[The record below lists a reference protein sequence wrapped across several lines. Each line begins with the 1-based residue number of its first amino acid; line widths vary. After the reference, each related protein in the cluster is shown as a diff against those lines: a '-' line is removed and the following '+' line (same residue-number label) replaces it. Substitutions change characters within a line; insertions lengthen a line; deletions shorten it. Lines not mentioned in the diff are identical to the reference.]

1 MDDTAADERLRE
13 VVSRALPKAD
23 RDTVA
28 IVSACAGLLAGVA
41 YADRDFSA
49 SEARE
54 IERLLGGIE
63 GIGPGGIPAIV
74 QALEQHRVELSS
86 VHAVR
91 FARTLSDLGTLE
103 LRLHVLGM
111 LVSLAATDDT
121 ISHSEV
127 NTLRQVTR
135 ALGLEQADYN
145 RLQSEHRQKLETL
158 RRSTADESTADRA
171 RERDPKPKD

>member
-1 MDDTAADERLRE
+1 MDHTAADERLRE
-13 VVSRALPKAD
+13 VVSRALPRAD
-23 RDTVA
+23 RDTVS
-28 IVSACAGLLAGVA
+28 IVAASAGLLAGVA
-41 YADRDFSA
+41 YADRDFSE

-63 GIGPGGIPAIV
+63 GIGAGGTQDIV
-74 QALEQHRVELSS
+74 RALAQHRVELSS
-86 VHAVR
+86 VHALR
-91 FARTLSDLGTLE
+91 FARTLNDLGTRE

-121 ISHSEV
+121 ITHSEA

-158 RRSTADESTADRA
+158 RAAQALEADERG
-171 RERDPKPKD
+171 PKGTSENN